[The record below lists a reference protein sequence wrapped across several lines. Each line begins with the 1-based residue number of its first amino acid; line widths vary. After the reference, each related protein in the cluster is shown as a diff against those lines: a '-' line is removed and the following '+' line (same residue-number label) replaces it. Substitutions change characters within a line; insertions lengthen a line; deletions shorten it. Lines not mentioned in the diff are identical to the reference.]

1 MINTSE
7 NRVTYLGDGNAKVFP
22 ISFPFL
28 NREDIQATLVDE
40 DNNTKILTSDYYI
53 DIEAKT
59 LTYPGYPPGE
69 EKSESEQPAI
79 LKKGEKL
86 VIKRDTALTQLS
98 TLGDVWPF
106 DVTEDG
112 LDKLTMI
119 AQDMKDNLNRTIHL
133 DDSTD
138 LSSFDVT
145 LPHPKNGYAL
155 IWSEGRLTN
164 ADLSTATEEAA
175 SLAKGYADNAK
186 ISAANSEAS
195 AQKSKDSETA
205 AAESASAAS
214 DSASKAKE
222 EADESSTHDASAKSS
237 AVSAALSDSSATNAL
252 ADIKKIQE
260 TLSEQQPKY
269 DSTVSYSYP
278 QTVAYTDGYTY
289 RCIGENIKGENPDTS
304 SNWVCLTNKVDDF
317 FELDEDGNIIPT
329 QTPTWSHFWELD
341 GNGNIEPKEVI

>member
-53 DIEAKT
+53 DLEAKT

-79 LKKGEKL
+79 LKNGEKL

-119 AQDMKDNLNRTIHL
+119 AQDIKDNLNRTIHL

-155 IWSEGRLTN
+155 IWSEGRLVN